1 MANVTITVHAG
12 TDGEALSFEVSEE
25 NYLPGDIH
33 NLLAR
38 AYARAVQQAQA
49 WENPNA
55 TQRP

>member
-1 MANVTITVHAG
+1 MASVEITVFAG
-12 TDGEALSFEVSEE
+12 KDGEELNFVVSEE